1 MILKIKKVLL
11 IKKFKIIKEVILKIK
26 KVLLIK
32 KFRIKKRSDFKN
44 KKVKNQI
51 ATSLQYKQ
59 IPFPHPEGSGLL
71 Q

>member
-1 MILKIKKVLL
+1 MKKLKKKKKVLL
-11 IKKFKIIKEVILKIK
+11 IKKFKIIKEVI
-26 KVLLIK
+26 
-32 KFRIKKRSDFKN
+32 FKN

-59 IPFPHPEGSGLL
+59 ILFLHPADSGLL

>member
-1 MILKIKKVLL
+1 ML

-32 KFRIKKRSDFKN
+32 KFKIIKEVILKN